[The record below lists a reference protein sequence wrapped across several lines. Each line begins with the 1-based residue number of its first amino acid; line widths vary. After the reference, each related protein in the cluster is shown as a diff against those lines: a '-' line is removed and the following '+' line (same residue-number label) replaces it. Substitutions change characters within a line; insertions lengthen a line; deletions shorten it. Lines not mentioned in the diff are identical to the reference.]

1 MPCPERP
8 TSLTRLWCC
17 SFAAY
22 SPDKD
27 SDIRVSARVL
37 DLLGSG
43 IGKGAVGVTYRRDL
57 DTVQVRD
64 GSFFSAKVKMFW
76 KDFRVKRKETDTVL
90 CQRVSLFFMVSGWSS
105 SPITCEGVP
114 HQPTISHGWHLAAAS
129 EGFMFSPWQQ

>member
-1 MPCPERP
+1 MPSTSYAAGCSDKKIGIVRLVAPDQPIDYVCIPCPERP

-27 SDIRVSARVL
+27 SDIRASARVL

-64 GSFFSAKVKMFW
+64 GSIFG
-76 KDFRVKRKETDTVL
+76 
-90 CQRVSLFFMVSGWSS
+90 QRCKF
-105 SPITCEGVP
+105 P
-114 HQPTISHGWHLAAAS
+114 
-129 EGFMFSPWQQ
+129 EGFPR